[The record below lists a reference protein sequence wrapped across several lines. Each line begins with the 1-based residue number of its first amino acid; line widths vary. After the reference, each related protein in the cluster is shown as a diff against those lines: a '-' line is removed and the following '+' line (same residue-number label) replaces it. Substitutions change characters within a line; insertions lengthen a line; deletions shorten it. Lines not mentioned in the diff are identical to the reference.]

1 MFTKITNRH
10 YFFQLLGMTI
20 LITFILLGILL
31 YGNLVKHDEYL
42 LQAMSVS
49 PYSFLQLSS
58 LLIPYALSFALPFGF
73 MLALLLCYGKWS
85 SSNEI
90 LALRSLGNGIFSWGM
105 PCFILS
111 ILVSLISLYTFL
123 QWAPMNRAEFDKK
136 KSAIVWSNIN
146 LLLETEKEIEFNLEQ
161 NSTGGTN
168 KNLATLSDEPIHRV
182 SLSVG
187 SMEQNR
193 WSNVRILLL
202 GENGNLLRIINS
214 KSAKIERKQLNSQ
227 LILNLK
233 NVDFESSIDSHS
245 SNLFVSFEEWNK
257 PIIFNLSPKGNNL
270 NVKRIGFFELLEL
283 SRSDNNQKYDAKV
296 LIHKGYVLGTS
307 SLFLSLVL
315 LPISITHGRKES
327 ISNLAIGIFL
337 SVLYYSS
344 ITLLEEFSLLHSNLL
359 FMWIP
364 NSLCFII
371 GTYFIY
377 KFDKVGFSYPK
388 SV

>member
-1 MFTKITNRH
+1 MFTKIINRH
-10 YFFQLLGMTI
+10 FFFQLLGMTI

-111 ILVSLISLYTFL
+111 FLVSLISLSIFL
-123 QWAPMNRAEFDKK
+123 QWAPMSRAEFDQK

-146 LLLETEKEIEFNLEQ
+146 LLLETEKEIEFDLEQ
-161 NSTGGTN
+161 NSTGLTN

-202 GENGNLLRIINS
+202 GENGSLLRIINS
-214 KSAKIERKQLNSQ
+214 QSAKIERNQLNSQ

-233 NVDFESSIDSHS
+233 NVDFESAIDSHS

-257 PIIFNLSPKGNNL
+257 PIIFNLTPKDNNL
-270 NVKRIGFFELLEL
+270 NVKRIGFFERLSYRVLITAKNTIL
-283 SRSDNNQKYDAKV
+283 KYLSIKAMSWGHPPCFYHWFFYQSRSLMVERKPF
-296 LIHKGYVLGTS
+296 LI
-307 SLFLSLVL
+307 
-315 LPISITHGRKES
+315 
-327 ISNLAIGIFL
+327 
-337 SVLYYSS
+337 
-344 ITLLEEFSLLHSNLL
+344 
-359 FMWIP
+359 
-364 NSLCFII
+364 
-371 GTYFIY
+371 
-377 KFDKVGFSYPK
+377 
-388 SV
+388 

>member
-1 MFTKITNRH
+1 MFTKIINRH
-10 YFFQLLGMTI
+10 FFFQLLGMTI

-111 ILVSLISLYTFL
+111 FLVSLISLYTFL
-123 QWAPMNRAEFDKK
+123 QWAPMSRAEFDQK

-146 LLLETEKEIEFNLEQ
+146 LLLETEKEIEFDLEQ
-161 NSTGGTN
+161 NSTGLTN

-214 KSAKIERKQLNSQ
+214 QSAKIEWGADHSKLFIY
-227 LILNLK
+227 LVG
-233 NVDFESSIDSHS
+233 VDLESALAQKEH
-245 SNLFVSFEEWNK
+245 NLFVSFREWNE
-257 PIIFNLSPKGNNL
+257 PLVFNFNNSPDQLNL
-270 NVKRIGFFELLEL
+270 KRVGFWELLEFSNTSHHL
-283 SRSDNNQKYDAKV
+283 NQQASN
-296 LIHKGYVLGTS
+296 LIHKSLVFGS
-307 SLFLSLVL
+307 SSFFLSLIL
-315 LPISITHGRKES
+315 LPISITKGRRES
-327 ISNLAIGIFL
+327 MTNLTIGIILCLTYYLILTFL
-337 SVLYYSS
+337 V
-344 ITLLEEFSLLHSNLL
+344 EFSLFLDNPLII
-359 FMWIP
+359 WIP
-364 NSLCFII
+364 NISCAII
-371 GTYFIY
+371 GTYLLY
-377 KFDKVGFSYPK
+377 NFDQ
-388 SV
+388 

>member
-1 MFTKITNRH
+1 
-10 YFFQLLGMTI
+10 
-20 LITFILLGILL
+20 
-31 YGNLVKHDEYL
+31 
-42 LQAMSVS
+42 MS
-49 PYSFLQLSS
+49 
-58 LLIPYALSFALPFGF
+58 
-73 MLALLLCYGKWS
+73 
-85 SSNEI
+85 
-90 LALRSLGNGIFSWGM
+90 
-105 PCFILS
+105 
-111 ILVSLISLYTFL
+111 
-123 QWAPMNRAEFDKK
+123 RAEFDQK

-146 LLLETEKEIEFNLEQ
+146 LLLETEKEIEFDLEQ
-161 NSTGGTN
+161 NSTGLTN

-214 KSAKIERKQLNSQ
+214 QSAKIERNQLNSQ

-233 NVDFESSIDSHS
+233 NVDFESAIDSHN

-257 PIIFNLSPKGNNL
+257 PIIFNLTPNGNNL

-283 SRSDNNQKYDAKV
+283 SSSDNIKKYDAKV

-315 LPISITHGRKES
+315 LPISITHGRNET

-337 SVLYYSS
+337 LVLYYSC
-344 ITLLEEFSLLHSNLL
+344 ITLLEEFYFQYFNLL
-359 FMWIP
+359 FFCIH
-364 NSLCFII
+364 N
-371 GTYFIY
+371 
-377 KFDKVGFSYPK
+377 
-388 SV
+388 

>member
-1 MFTKITNRH
+1 MFSKIINRH
-10 YFFQLLGMTI
+10 YFFQLVCMTI

-42 LQAMSVS
+42 LQALSVS

-111 ILVSLISLYTFL
+111 FLVSLISLYTFL
-123 QWAPMNRAEFDKK
+123 QWAPMSRAEFDQKK
-136 KSAIVWSNIN
+136 AAIVWSNIN
-146 LLLETEKEIEFNLEQ
+146 LLLETEKEIEFDLEQ
-161 NSTGGTN
+161 NSTGLTN

-214 KSAKIERKQLNSQ
+214 KSAMIERNKLNSQ
-227 LILNLK
+227 LILNLR
-233 NVDFESSIDSHS
+233 NVDFESAIDSLS

-257 PIIFNLSPKGNNL
+257 PIIFNLTPKGDYLNL
-270 NVKRIGFFELLEL
+270 KRIGFFDLLEL
-283 SRSDNNQKYDAKV
+283 SNSDNIKKYDAKV
-296 LIHKGYVLGTS
+296 LIQRGFALGSS

-315 LPISITHGRKES
+315 LPISITHGRRES
-327 ISNLAIGIFL
+327 ISNLAIGIFVSL
-337 SVLYYSS
+337 LYYSS
-344 ITLLEEFSLLHSNLL
+344 ITLLEEFSFQYSNLL

-364 NSLCFII
+364 NSLCFIF
-371 GTYFIY
+371 GTYLLY
-377 KFDKVGFSYPK
+377 KFDKVGFNYSN
-388 SV
+388 